1 MYIQIPGRRV
11 CLAAVLSLILFAC
24 NHADRPAGTPV
35 TRRMALIAALKEL
48 RGRILSGDKE
58 QIGRIFDFP
67 VPDSVFHP
75 YFSNDSLLN
84 AQFQAQMEKNGG
96 VITQEMFN
104 SHFDKI
110 GGPAELEGFKDF
122 FSFINPDDL
131 LHRDSID
138 MDTALINDHASR
150 IYWIHILGDSL
161 VDISYGTGHCLPG
174 NQEAA
179 ATPGTGAVKDTVQTR
194 TDTTGAKSSVES
206 GDDAEEDDPSS
217 CEHTASWEFVFDG
230 KKLRLLHQGAAD

>member
-1 MYIQIPGRRV
+1 
-11 CLAAVLSLILFAC
+11 
-24 NHADRPAGTPV
+24 
-35 TRRMALIAALKEL
+35 MALIAALKEL

-75 YFSNDSLLN
+75 YFFNDSLLN

-110 GGPAELEGFKDF
+110 GGPVELEGFKDF

-138 MDTALINDHASR
+138 MDTALVNDHASR

-161 VDISYGTGHCLPG
+161 VDISYGTGHCLTSTPAI
-174 NQEAA
+174 NQKANGSVA
-179 ATPGTGAVKDTVQTR
+179 KDTAQ
-194 TDTTGAKSSVES
+194 TDTTGTAQNVA
-206 GDDAEEDDPSS
+206 GDAGDGDGEDDPSA
-217 CEHTASWEFVFDG
+217 CEHMASWDFSFDG
-230 KKLRLLHQGAAD
+230 RVLHLLHQGSAD